1 MKKIIATLTLASAVM
16 VASGQT
22 TEDALRISQDKP
34 SGTARSMALSG
45 AMGALGGDFT
55 SIGINPAGIAVYR
68 SSEFTFTPSLQYT
81 KTESDYFG
89 IISSDDKFSLPFQ
102 QIGFVGTYRPIHEV
116 SSGLI
121 STHFGI
127 GYSRNNSFSRR
138 SFIQGNGIQSS
149 LLDMFVDQANAG
161 NWDPLYNRLAQN
173 ANLIEKNPYFDE
185 VSALFPGRHV
195 SEYMTNYDFNFQN
208 IDDEFGQPRY
218 EYAIPQWGPRNG
230 INQTRMLNER
240 GSSNEFNL
248 TFGANFSHKFYLGGS
263 IGIPVFHHERSI
275 QHYEEIRGEQFN
287 YRDYPETFEGYY
299 ESRYYENSIDGEGW
313 FGLNNFT
320 FDEKISTSGVGLNVK
335 AGFIYKPTNSFR
347 VGASIHSPTF
357 YSIETEYTTH
367 INADQFA
374 IDFIVNDNTQKEE
387 LWLTN
392 VELYKE
398 RGFDEVSYN
407 FRTPLK
413 AIGSLAYLFGS
424 HGLISMDYEFTDYT
438 SMQFK
443 SKSNHIIDMQDALER
458 NKLINNTFRAT
469 HNLRFGAEY
478 RPTELFSLRAGYG
491 VFQSPYKEGHFKNKD
506 KHQTYSAGFGF
517 RMDNMFVDFGY
528 MLRQEKET
536 YSLYY
541 ASHLNDEDQLPAQLK
556 TNRHHFGV
564 TLGWRF

>member
-1 MKKIIATLTLASAVM
+1 MKKIIATLILASAV
-16 VASGQT
+16 AAAEGQT
-22 TEDALRISQDKP
+22 SEDALRISQDKP

-89 IISSDDKFSLPFQ
+89 SISTDDKFSLPFQ

-161 NWDPLYNRLAQN
+161 IWDDFYNGLAYDHF
-173 ANLIEKNPYFDE
+173 LIDEHPEEGYSGHIHGFEYVGENPD
-185 VSALFPGRHV
+185 
-195 SEYMTNYDFNFQN
+195 N
-208 IDDEFGQPRY
+208 IF
-218 EYAIPQWGPRNG
+218 WGPTNG
-230 INQTRMLNER
+230 INQSRILTER
-240 GSSNEFNL
+240 GSAGDFNL
-248 TFGANFSHKFYLGGS
+248 SFGANFSHKLYVGATLGIATFNFDKTLS
-263 IGIPVFHHERSI
+263 
-275 QHYEEIRGEQFN
+275 HYEEVNGGWQSYSYN
-287 YRDYPETFEGYY
+287 YLYFRAFDGFEGRDDF
-299 ESRYYENSIDGEGW
+299 EFR
-313 FGLNNFT
+313 
-320 FDEKISTSGVGLNVK
+320 EKIKTTG
-335 AGFIYKPTNSFR
+335 AGINLKTGIIYKPTNELRLGLAF
-347 VGASIHSPTF
+347 HSPTF
-357 YSIETEYTTH
+357 YSFDDEFTTMVESQYFDIELENNEPVVY
-367 INADQFA
+367 DGG
-374 IDFIVNDNTQKEE
+374 IDKGRRYGEF
-387 LWLTN
+387 
-392 VELYKE
+392 
-398 RGFDEVSYN
+398 SYN

-413 AIGSLAYLFGS
+413 AIGSLSYIFGTS
-424 HGLISMDYEFTDYT
+424 GLISMDYEYTDYS
-438 SMQFK
+438 SMEFK
-443 SKSNHIIDMQDALER
+443 SKNSTLSDIQSVNAR
-458 NKLINNTFRAT
+458 NSAINNTFRAT

-528 MLRQEKET
+528 MLRQEKEA

-556 TNRHHFGV
+556 TNRHNFGV